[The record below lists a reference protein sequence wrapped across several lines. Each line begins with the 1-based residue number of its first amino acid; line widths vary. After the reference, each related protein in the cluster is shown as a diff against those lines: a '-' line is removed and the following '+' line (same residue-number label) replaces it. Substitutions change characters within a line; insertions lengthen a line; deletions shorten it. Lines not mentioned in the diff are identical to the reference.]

1 MAYSSETEYYQYT
14 VLFYVQSIYLPF
26 FEMLGRVRGGRP
38 SSSVPM
44 QS

>member
-1 MAYSSETEYYQYT
+1 MAYSNETEFYQYT
-14 VLFYVQSIYLPF
+14 VLYTINI
-26 FEMLGRVRGGRP
+26 FEMLGTVRGGRP